1 LDFRHDLVLRIS
13 HFAFPVEPTA
23 LTGTI
28 AFLAVFKTV
37 IALAH
42 RYSAMKMSL
51 MKFIAVI
58 LLFGL
63 TALTASPEKQ
73 QKETAAA
80 TEQIDWIA
88 HNVTV
93 LFFILHDCPICNRY
107 MPEMNQ
113 IVQKYRSRG
122 FGFIAVYPESDFS
135 REDAQKH
142 AREYHFD
149 FPVVIDS
156 DHRFAAQF
164 GVKVVP
170 QVAVLNSQREL
181 LYRGRI
187 DDLFA
192 DVDKQRPAAIH
203 HDLRETL
210 DDIAAGIKPHR
221 AWAPAVGCPIS
232 YDQPGS

>member
-1 LDFRHDLVLRIS
+1 M
-13 HFAFPVEPTA
+13 
-23 LTGTI
+23 
-28 AFLAVFKTV
+28 VFYATWDN
-37 IALAH
+37 
-42 RYSAMKMSL
+42 SAMTISL
-51 MKFIAVI
+51 TKFLPVL

-63 TALTASPEKQ
+63 TALMASPEEGS
-73 QKETAAA
+73 KEAA
-80 TEQIDWIA
+80 TTEEQIDWTA
-88 HNVTV
+88 HKVTV

-113 IVQKYRSRG
+113 IVQAYRSRG
-122 FGFIAVYPESDFS
+122 FGFIAVYPERDFS

-142 AREYHFD
+142 AQEYHFD

-156 DHRFAAQF
+156 DHRFAARF
-164 GVKVVP
+164 GIKVVP
-170 QVAVLNSQREL
+170 EVAVLNPKRQL

-187 DDLFA
+187 DDLYA

-210 DDIAAGIKPHR
+210 DDIAVGIKPHR
-221 AWAPAVGCPIS
+221 AWVPAVGCPIS